1 MTFQEY
7 VAAELQEQSDENATE
22 QFDDFCSVIVEIDY
36 TTQEWV
42 RYTNWS
48 AASGR
53 LD

>member
-36 TTQEWV
+36 TTQE
-42 RYTNWS
+42 
-48 AASGR
+48 
-53 LD
+53 